1 MIKMKENA
9 ERAISQI
16 KILVNE
22 CRDLAI
28 REQKEL
34 IAQLEEIENAITN
47 LERAAISVPQEL
59 KSLKNKISVNLQK
72 KQDQD
77 HTLDYLK
84 FELKELLTSIEED
97 KTIIA
102 PMNNKRL
109 PKVIID
115 DDAGSIRPSIR
126 AAKRRK

>member
-1 MIKMKENA
+1 MKENA

-34 IAQLEEIENAITN
+34 IAQLKEIENAITN

-115 DDAGSIRPSIR
+115 DDEGSIRPSIR